1 MAFTPIGSATALG
14 SLLQISYSEGVR
26 QQLSADYREWEQI
39 KMIRDGDPMGK
50 QTNFSFQTGRGPGRV
65 QYKNPSS
72 NSAFPRAQRIR
83 VSEQTALYKEF
94 ESTIEID
101 YNLYKQLLNSPNE
114 RYAELLALE
123 IESGTIDTKRRMASD
138 FYGDGTGVVCQNSAA
153 ASDAALAASGQVT
166 VTIDDSSASYGHF
179 GNLEYQD
186 LLLAKSTVGA
196 AVSPSGGAPTGTFY
210 AWRVL
215 SKNRRAG
222 TAVLEAVTNADIVI
236 TGFTASNIVATNVFY
251 RVGQETIPN
260 LTTVTN
266 YSEAS
271 EVWAGLE
278 SLAANDGRSVHGITM
293 SGLTAGTVLD
303 CSGNP
308 IDSSYLQ
315 AGMDDVKINVGKG
328 AYAWKKMAMA
338 PEAHASFVESRETD
352 RRFVTKD
359 DAVRG
364 IKVFGFQHEEDFLES
379 YSSEFVKKQ
388 RIWVLPEAKAG
399 NKVLEWHGTDFE
411 PVSAKGSDPFMLKPA
426 SGGGHEPRMVSY
438 MHGSGVMICKHP
450 ASILQIKNF
459 TI

>member
-1 MAFTPIGSATALG
+1 MTYTPIGSASNLG
-14 SLLQISYSEGVR
+14 ALLQISYSEGVR

-39 KMIRDGDPMGK
+39 KMVREGDPMGK
-50 QTNFSFQTGRGPGRV
+50 QINFSFQTGRGPARV

-83 VSEQTALYKEF
+83 ISEHTALYKEF

-153 ASDAALAASGQVT
+153 ASDASIASGL
-166 VTIDDSSASYGHF
+166 VTITVDESSASFGHF

-186 LLLAKSTVGA
+186 LLLAKTLAGA
-196 AVSPSGGAPTGTFY
+196 ARSPTGGSNFY
-210 AWRVL
+210 AYRVK

-222 TAVLEAVTNADIVI
+222 TAVLELVDSSENVLTSY
-236 TGFTASNIVATNVFY
+236 TASNIVATDVFY
-251 RVGQETIPN
+251 RVGQESIPN
-260 LTTVTN
+260 LSTVTN

-278 SLAANDGRSVHGITM
+278 SLAAADGRSVHSITM
-293 SGLTAGTVLD
+293 SGSVGGTILD

-328 AYAWKKMAMA
+328 AYSWKKMAMA
-338 PEAHASFVESRETD
+338 PETHASFVESRETD

-364 IKVFGFQHEEDFLES
+364 CKVFGFQHEEDFLES

-388 RIWVLPEAKAG
+388 RIWVLPEAKSG

-438 MHGSGVMICKHP
+438 MHGSGVMVCKHP

-459 TI
+459 TV